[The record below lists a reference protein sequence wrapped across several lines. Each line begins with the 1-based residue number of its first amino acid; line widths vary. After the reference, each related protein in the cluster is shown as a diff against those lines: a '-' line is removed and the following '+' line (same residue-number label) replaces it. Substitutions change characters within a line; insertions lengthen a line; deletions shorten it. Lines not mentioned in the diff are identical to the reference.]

1 MKMTFDQDVDDDSS
15 LMRHRCSEHDD
26 SDAEAANMM
35 ILKSDLASNEKSSVG
50 WREDTRGGCRWEK
63 LHYHDLP
70 VSWTCGNS
78 GNRRNSIKIWIRQ
91 WEKRR
96 ENCKVWIHQ
105 SDPEGIASCTCI
117 YLERSLFIVF
127 PLSIK
132 VLKNWVICVIIWSC
146 MNWED
151 EQCEACF
158 SPELKRFCLI
168 AGAPASRSWVIV
180 QYLKLSNWQQRSD

>member
-1 MKMTFDQDVDDDSS
+1 
-15 LMRHRCSEHDD
+15 MRK
-26 SDAEAANMM
+26 AA
-35 ILKSDLASNEKSSVG
+35 L
-50 WREDTRGGCRWEK
+50 EDTRGGCRSEK

-78 GNRRNSIKIWIRQ
+78 GNIGNSGDSIKIWGRQ

-105 SDPEGIASCTCI
+105 RDPEGNFCI
-117 YLERSLFIVF
+117 CVLFGPLMQLWLGHSTLHLHLSNVHCSMFIYFFIHQHHPPVFKGWALQGNVF
-127 PLSIK
+127 PLSIE

-146 MNWED
+146 MNSED

>member
-1 MKMTFDQDVDDDSS
+1 
-15 LMRHRCSEHDD
+15 MRK
-26 SDAEAANMM
+26 AA
-35 ILKSDLASNEKSSVG
+35 L
-50 WREDTRGGCRWEK
+50 EDTRGGWRSEK

-70 VSWTCGNS
+70 VSWTCGDSGNIGNS
-78 GNRRNSIKIWIRQ
+78 GDSIKIWGGNGRKGVKIVKCEFISVIQRAISVSVSCFRPLMQ
-91 WEKRR
+91 LWLGHSTLHLHLS
-96 ENCKVWIHQ
+96 NVHCSMFIYFFIHQ
-105 SDPEGIASCTCI
+105 HHPPVFKGWA
-117 YLERSLFIVF
+117 LRGNVF
-127 PLSIK
+127 PLSIE

-146 MNWED
+146 MNSED